1 MAGAEA
7 TIQGNP
13 APNVKPREQQDVQD
27 MAEDIGLL
35 QNTIIRAPFSKL
47 PSPTSWEFY
56 SYFWSMVK
64 ARFTA
69 LYTRSHF
76 KRCVH
81 KKGIMSYLPV
91 DFLKQKEL
99 KNRAKRMYTRYY
111 GLLAAGDAKSLQQ
124 LCLPPLAASLRSQ
137 IASRGPVKMSWQL
150 RKFKSA
156 KVVSHRCAPLGSDHP
171 DTSYRQCVVR
181 LESEQ
186 QLSTSSTGS
195 SVSVH
200 KRAPKWAP
208 AHAQK
213 AEVVSPA
220 TQNVQIKDNG
230 KVQTVV
236 EYLVMQTRVV
246 DGKEEDWKIWGFT
259 AESTPSRIEED
270 EQYWK
275 RMLDIQTSNA
285 A

>member
-1 MAGAEA
+1 MRRQCLFQRRTAPSTPRCIAAPSSRAFSSTPTRPYKKQNRLVDTRMQMAGAEA

-111 GLLAAGDAKSLQQ
+111 GLLAA
-124 LCLPPLAASLRSQ
+124 
-137 IASRGPVKMSWQL
+137 
-150 RKFKSA
+150 
-156 KVVSHRCAPLGSDHP
+156 
-171 DTSYRQCVVR
+171 
-181 LESEQ
+181 
-186 QLSTSSTGS
+186 
-195 SVSVH
+195 
-200 KRAPKWAP
+200 
-208 AHAQK
+208 
-213 AEVVSPA
+213 
-220 TQNVQIKDNG
+220 
-230 KVQTVV
+230 
-236 EYLVMQTRVV
+236 
-246 DGKEEDWKIWGFT
+246 
-259 AESTPSRIEED
+259 
-270 EQYWK
+270 
-275 RMLDIQTSNA
+275 
-285 A
+285 